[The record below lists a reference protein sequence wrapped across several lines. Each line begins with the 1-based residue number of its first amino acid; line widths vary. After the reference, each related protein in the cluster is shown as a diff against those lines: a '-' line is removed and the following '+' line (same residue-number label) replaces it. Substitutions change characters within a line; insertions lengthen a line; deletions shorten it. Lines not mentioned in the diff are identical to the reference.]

1 MLRFLRG
8 GRGREKPP
16 SRELYMIYVDE
27 SGTPGHKGSRYYI
40 LLGLG
45 IPLDHS
51 YALNELGENL
61 LEKLWKLGY
70 DKRRHEIKGS
80 EVFRLLKGHKD
91 KYVAFLES
99 VVSKL
104 VDLEAFSIAVAIDKH
119 AFNHEVLS
127 KLEEYLDTT
136 LSQPPSQY
144 LNVFVVDSVRST
156 IIMSLRN
163 YADDLIVRAQSLNE
177 LLFRVHKELES
188 RDAQGIAIFDA
199 EADSLARSAYK
210 IYATALARDGLAFG
224 MDVVRTDR
232 IKDVKLGK
240 SNLDFGIQLAD
251 LLVNSIYNCF
261 EHGVREVYEILKPL
275 LGDKGF
281 VLLPKTAKPCM

>member
-1 MLRFLRG
+1 MKVR
-8 GRGREKPP
+8 RGRTYATLRQRRTSPG
-16 SRELYMIYVDE
+16 SR
-27 SGTPGHKGSRYYI
+27 KGSRYYI

-51 YALNELGENL
+51 YALSELGENL

-70 DKRRHEIKGS
+70 DERRHKIKGS
-80 EVFRLLKGHKD
+80 EAFRLLKGHKD
-91 KYVAFLES
+91 RYIAFLES

-156 IIMSLRN
+156 IIRALRS

-177 LLFRVHKELES
+177 LLFRIHKELEA

-210 IYATALARDGLAFG
+210 IYAITLARDGLAFG

-261 EHGVREVYEILKPL
+261 EHGVREVYETLKPL
-275 LGDKGF
+275 LRDKGF
-281 VLLPKTAKPCM
+281 VLLPKTAKPCT